1 MFDQS
6 VGVLLVVTP
15 DQNGIKEA
23 LRVKI
28 GMKQIGMQ
36 VMGVVIN
43 ENSEQTVPHH
53 VIEDM
58 LRLQVFN
65 PPQKAN

>member
-43 ENSEQTVPHH
+43 ENSEQTVPLH